1 MPVLVIAD
9 GQGSGAA
16 LVEEGRILAAAK
28 QHRWA
33 SCYLL
38 KLRGRMKP
46 ASPPSA
52 FAFQDR

>member
-33 SCYLL
+33 SCYAWSNEACLSAIS
-38 KLRGRMKP
+38 LRLPG
-46 ASPPSA
+46 
-52 FAFQDR
+52 